1 MRYFHS
7 VLNLFLAACFPPKAY
22 DRLRYVSTVS
32 TTYGVKWTRDRIS
45 NRAWR
50 SRATLHIENMQNQ
63 QENDAGGAAEAPG
76 FANVE
81 GFVDG
86 DDVEEEQD
94 ARAQD
99 AQPIEVEIPNTY
111 HWGVVAAQLEAWQYK
126 SSEKTAQGTLDE
138 LRSLVDPFDV
148 GNQCVWQSVMNL
160 DVLLQRW
167 SDRGYAA
174 PYQWLV
180 TDAVRMRGDEEV
192 RERVVMLI

>member
-1 MRYFHS
+1 
-7 VLNLFLAACFPPKAY
+7 
-22 DRLRYVSTVS
+22 
-32 TTYGVKWTRDRIS
+32 
-45 NRAWR
+45 
-50 SRATLHIENMQNQ
+50 MQNQ

-76 FANVE
+76 FASVE

-99 AQPIEVEIPNTY
+99 AQPIEVEIPSTY

-148 GNQCVWQSVMNL
+148 GNQCVWQSIRCASL
-160 DVLLQRW
+160 T
-167 SDRGYAA
+167 RGGKESIANG
-174 PYQWLV
+174 LV
-180 TDAVRMRGDEEV
+180 TLIVEEYDIQTMANFLRDHGFVDATTVRMRGAEEV